1 MARPGSGGC
10 CRTRGNPP
18 GPPCAAPCGHN
29 GPPSPPCVRVAL
41 NGLLSGAVPRLSLLS
56 CPHKAGSSGRAASQW
71 KVLSPETAR
80 ERPRRPDSRRGRHA
94 CAALRCAAPRCAAG
108 RPPLALGPHPG
119 PRPRAEKKF
128 EGTRAHRIQRAF
140 LKCLLCAERG
150 AARRGGAGRPPFGQL
165 SSARCHRRGTGSR
178 ASRRRRAGLHAFGGA
193 VGGAGR
199 WARGLSADGALERRA
214 VLTCLRQ

>member
-1 MARPGSGGC
+1 MAY
-10 CRTRGNPP
+10 
-18 GPPCAAPCGHN
+18 
-29 GPPSPPCVRVAL
+29 
-41 NGLLSGAVPRLSLLS
+41 
-56 CPHKAGSSGRAASQW
+56 CP
-71 KVLSPETAR
+71 VLSPDCHYCR
-80 ERPRRPDSRRGRHA
+80 VPIKPDRQVGQRRSGRCCRRRPPGRGLGDLTADAGATHA
-94 CAALRCAAPRCAAG
+94 PPCAAPRCAAG
-108 RPPLALGPHPG
+108 RPPLALRPHPR

-199 WARGLSADGALERRA
+199 LARGLSADGALERQA